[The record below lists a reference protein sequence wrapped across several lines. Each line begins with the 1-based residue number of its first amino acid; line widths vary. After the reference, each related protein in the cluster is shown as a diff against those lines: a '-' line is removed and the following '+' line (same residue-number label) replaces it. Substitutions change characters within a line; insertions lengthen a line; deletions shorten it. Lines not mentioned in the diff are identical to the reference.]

1 MEDILGTAHIGVFI
15 AITLVLMGFCA
26 YMTGSAIA
34 NTWRPSWQIYV
45 YIALLGAA
53 GRFLVYALFDGELLA
68 PTPYLFNTAIL
79 LTIALISHR
88 LTLVHKMIS
97 QYPWRYERSDLF
109 NWRERH

>member
-1 MEDILGTAHIGVFI
+1 MEDILGTAHVSVFI

-26 YMTGSAIA
+26 HMTGSAIA
-34 NTWRPSWQIYV
+34 TTWRPQWQIYV

-53 GRFLVYALFDGELLA
+53 DRFLVYALFDGALLA
-68 PTPYLFNTAIL
+68 LAPYLFNTAVL
-79 LTIALISHR
+79 LIIALISHR